1 MKYINKFL
9 LTFAAVGLLAGT
21 GCKKFRDVNV
31 DPNNAADVTV
41 ELLLPS
47 AQADI
52 AQVYGS
58 KFQVIGSIW
67 GQYWTQNPNSSQYRE
82 LEQYQISAAF
92 ASNGWNELYSVGL
105 KDLDQIIKKAGTKKN
120 YAAIAKILK
129 GYTYH
134 LLTDQFGDIPFS
146 EALKAD
152 EGISSPKYDSQ
163 EDVYN
168 GIIAMVMEG
177 RDELDPNSTTPGNDD
192 LIYHGDLELWQKF
205 ANTLLLK
212 VYMRLSAVAPTVAQQ
227 GIAAIDA
234 TGIGYL
240 AEGESAEVHY
250 FNEAG
255 NFNPLFSEMN
265 NATITRIQNLVASKT
280 TIDSMN
286 ANNDYRLFAFYTPAP
301 AGFVALEQGFYNIIP
316 AASAYATPSPAVGGR
331 ADDDASAVAPVR
343 LLSDYESLF
352 LQSEGVVRGWLTGDD
367 QELFERAIAANY
379 DAYSSTFSSLISDE
393 TLPSIIAD
401 SLATSDT
408 TGVPQIVP
416 FNVDYLVHT
425 YLSGDDDII
434 HPQPGYQ
441 LYLDGDPVS
450 VTPASY
456 WGTYPAAGTAQE
468 KIRHIITQKWFSMC
482 GNQGIEAWTEWRRTG
497 FPEFFVISKNSR
509 IGNVFPVRIPYPD
522 DEVSNN
528 QKFPGQKQVTEKV
541 WWDAN

>member
-31 DPNNAADVTV
+31 DPNNAIDVTV
-41 ELLLPS
+41 ELLLPA

-58 KFQVIGSIW
+58 KFQVIGGVW

-82 LEQYQISAAF
+82 LEQYQINAAF
-92 ASNGWNELYSVGL
+92 ASNAWNELYSVGL

-129 GYTYH
+129 GYTYQI
-134 LLTDQFGDIPFS
+134 LTDQFGDIPFS

-168 GIIAMVMEG
+168 GIIAMVTEG
-177 RDELDPNSTTPGNDD
+177 RDELDPTSPAPESDD

-212 VYMRLSAVAPTVAQQ
+212 AYMRLSAIAPTVAQQ
-227 GIAAIDA
+227 GIEAIDA

-255 NFNPLFSEMN
+255 NFNPLYSEMK
-265 NATITRIQNLVASKT
+265 NATIDGIQNLIASKT

-286 ANNDYRLFAFYTPAP
+286 ANNDYRLFAFYTPA
-301 AGFVALEQGFYNIIP
+301 AGGFVALEQGFYNVVP
-316 AASAYATPSPAVGGR
+316 AAASYATPSPAVGAD
-331 ADDDASAVAPVR
+331 ADDPASSLAPVR

-367 QELFERAIAANY
+367 KELFERAIAANY
-379 DAYSSTFSSLISDE
+379 AAYSGTFNALISDG
-393 TLPSIIAD
+393 TLPSIVAD

-425 YLSGDDDII
+425 YINGDADLFGSGN
-434 HPQPGYQ
+434 Y
-441 LYLDGDPVS
+441 YLEGEQVQ

-456 WGTYPAAGTAQE
+456 WGAYPVAGTTQE
-468 KIRHIITQKWFSMC
+468 KIQHIITQKWFSMC
-482 GNQGIEAWTEWRRTG
+482 GNQGIEAWSEWRRTG
-497 FPEFFVISKNSR
+497 YPDFFVISRNSR
-509 IGNVFPVRIPYPD
+509 IGNVFPVRLPYPD

-528 QKFPGQKQVTEKV
+528 QKFPGQKQVTDKV

>member
-9 LTFAAVGLLAGT
+9 LCFAAVGILAGT
-21 GCKKFRDVNV
+21 GCKKFRDVNT

-47 AQADI
+47 AEADI

-58 KFQVIGSIW
+58 KFQVIGGVW

-82 LEQYQISAAF
+82 LEQYQINAAF
-92 ASNGWNELYSVGL
+92 ASNAWNEIYSVGL

-120 YAAIAKILK
+120 YAAIAQILK
-129 GYTYH
+129 GYTYQM
-134 LLTDQFGDIPFS
+134 LTDQFGDIPFS

-152 EGISSPKYDSQ
+152 EGIPSPKYDSQ

-168 GIIAMVMEG
+168 GIIAMVTEG
-177 RDELDPNSTTPGNDD
+177 RDALDPDSPAPGSDD
-192 LIYHGDLELWQKF
+192 IIYHGDLEKWQKF
-205 ANTLLLK
+205 ANTLLLR
-212 VYMRLSAVAPTVAQQ
+212 VYMRLSAVAPTVAQA

-255 NFNPLFSEMN
+255 NFNPLYSEMK
-265 NATITRIQNLVASKT
+265 NATIDGIQNLIASKT

-286 ANNDYRLFAFYTPAP
+286 ANNDLRLYAFYTPA
-301 AGFVALEQGFYNIIP
+301 AGGFVALQQGFYNIVP
-316 AASAYATPSPAVGGR
+316 AAASYATPSPAVGAD
-331 ADDDASAVAPVR
+331 ADDATSSTAPVR

-352 LQSEGVVRGWLTGDD
+352 LQAEGVVRGWLTGDD

-379 DAYSSTFSSLISDE
+379 NAYSARFNSLIGDG
-393 TLPSIIAD
+393 TLPSIVAD
-401 SLATSDT
+401 SLATSDS
-408 TGVPQIVP
+408 TGVPQTVA
-416 FNVDYLVHT
+416 FNMDYIINT
-425 YLSGDDDII
+425 YINGDADLFGSGN
-434 HPQPGYQ
+434 Y
-441 LYLDGDPVS
+441 YLEGEQVQ

-456 WGTYPAAGTAQE
+456 WGAYPSAGTTQE

-497 FPEFFVISKNSR
+497 YPDFFVISRNSR
-509 IGNVFPVRIPYPD
+509 IGNVFPVRLPYPD

-528 QKFPGQKQVTEKV
+528 QKFPGQKQVTDKV

>member
-9 LTFAAVGLLAGT
+9 LCFAAAGILAGT

-58 KFQVIGSIW
+58 KFQVIGGVW

-82 LEQYQISAAF
+82 LEQYQLGSAF
-92 ASNGWNELYSVGL
+92 ASNAWNELYSVGL

-120 YAAIAKILK
+120 YASIAKILK
-129 GYTYH
+129 GYTYQM
-134 LLTDQFGDIPFS
+134 LTDQFGDIPFS

-168 GIIAMVMEG
+168 GIIAMVKEG
-177 RDELDPNSTTPGNDD
+177 RDSLDSASPAPSTDD

-205 ANTLLLK
+205 ANTLLLR
-212 VYMRLSAVAPTVAQQ
+212 VYMRLSEVSPTVAQQ
-227 GIAAIDA
+227 GIADLEAS
-234 TGIGYL
+234 GIGFL
-240 AEGESAEVHY
+240 EEGESAEIHY
-250 FNEAG
+250 YNEAG
-255 NFNPLFSEMN
+255 NFNPLYSEMK
-265 NATITRIQNLVASKT
+265 NATIDGIQNLIASKT
-280 TIDSMN
+280 TVDSMN
-286 ANNDYRLFAFYTPAP
+286 ANNDLRLYAFYTPA
-301 AGFVALEQGFYNIIP
+301 AGGFVALEQGFYNVVP
-316 AASAYATPSPAVGGR
+316 AAASYATPSPAVGAD

-352 LQSEGVVRGWLTGDD
+352 LQAEGVVRGWLTGDD
-367 QELFERAIAANY
+367 QELFERGIAANY
-379 DAYSSTFSSLISDE
+379 QAYSGTFNALISDG

-416 FNVDYLVHT
+416 FNIDYIVNT
-425 YLSGDDDII
+425 YINGDADLFGSGN
-434 HPQPGYQ
+434 Y
-441 LYLDGDPVS
+441 YLEGEQVQ
-450 VTPASY
+450 VTPASH
-456 WGTYPAAGTAQE
+456 WGAYPAAGTPQE

-497 FPEFFVISKNSR
+497 FPEFFVISRNSR
-509 IGNVFPVRIPYPD
+509 IGNVFPVRVPYPD

-528 QKFPGQKQVTEKV
+528 QKFPGQKQVTDKV

>member
-9 LTFAAVGLLAGT
+9 LSFAAVGILAGT

-47 AQADI
+47 AEADI
-52 AQVYGS
+52 ATVYGS
-58 KFQVIGSIW
+58 KFQVIGGVW

-82 LEQYQISAAF
+82 LEQYQINAAF
-92 ASNGWNELYSVGL
+92 ASNAWNEMYSVGL

-129 GYTYH
+129 GYAYQM
-134 LLTDQFGDIPFS
+134 LTDQFGDIPFS

-168 GIIAMVMEG
+168 GIIAMVTEG
-177 RDELDPNSTTPGNDD
+177 RDELDADSPAPGSDD

-205 ANTLLLK
+205 ANTLLLR

-255 NFNPLFSEMN
+255 NFNPLYSEMK
-265 NATITRIQNLVASKT
+265 NATIDGIQNLIASKT

-286 ANNDYRLFAFYTPAP
+286 ANNDLRLYAFYTPAA
-301 AGFVALEQGFYNIIP
+301 AGFVALDQGFYNINP
-316 AASAYATPSPAVGGR
+316 AAASYATPSPAVGAD
-331 ADDDASAVAPVR
+331 ADDATSALAPVR
-343 LLSDYESLF
+343 LLSDYESLY
-352 LQSEGVVRGWLTGDD
+352 LQAEGVVRGWLTGDD
-367 QELFERAIAANY
+367 QDLFERGIAANY
-379 DAYSSTFSSLISDE
+379 KAYSGRFNNLIGDL
-393 TLPSIIAD
+393 LPSIVAD

-408 TGVPQIVP
+408 TGIAQTVF
-416 FNVDYLVHT
+416 FNVDYIIHT
-425 YLSGDDDII
+425 YIKGDDDII
-434 HPQPGYQ
+434 HPQPEYQ
-441 LYLDGDPVS
+441 LYLEGDPVT

-456 WGTYPAAGTAQE
+456 WGTYPSAGTTQE

-482 GNQGIEAWTEWRRTG
+482 GNQSIEAWSEWRRTG
-497 FPEFFVISKNSR
+497 FPNFFVISRNSR
-509 IGNVFPVRIPYPD
+509 IGNVFPVRVPYPD

-528 QKFPGQKQVTEKV
+528 QKFPGQKQVTDKV

>member
-9 LTFAAVGLLAGT
+9 LCFAAVGILAGT
-21 GCKKFRDVNV
+21 GCKKFRDVNT
-31 DPNNAADVTV
+31 DPNNAVDVTV
-41 ELLLPS
+41 ELLLPA

-58 KFQVIGSIW
+58 KFQIIGGVW

-82 LEQYQISAAF
+82 LEQYQIGSSF
-92 ASNGWNELYSVGL
+92 ASNAWNELYSVGL
-105 KDLDQIIKKAGTKKN
+105 KDLDQIIKKAGSKKN

-134 LLTDQFGDIPFS
+134 ILTDQFGDIPFS

-152 EGISSPKYDSQ
+152 EGITSPKYDSQ

-168 GIIAMVMEG
+168 GIIALVIEG
-177 RDELDPNSTTPGNDD
+177 RDELDDASTHPGTDD

-227 GIAAIDA
+227 GIATLEASD
-234 TGIGYL
+234 IGFL

-255 NFNPLFSEMN
+255 NFNPLYSEMK
-265 NATITRIQNLVASKT
+265 NATIDGIQNLIASKT
-280 TIDSMN
+280 TVDSMN
-286 ANNDYRLFAFYTPAP
+286 ANNDLRLYAFYTPA
-301 AGFVALEQGFYNIIP
+301 AGGFVALDQGFYNIVP
-316 AASAYATPSPAVGGR
+316 AAASYATPSPAVGAD
-331 ADDDASAVAPVR
+331 ADDATSSVAPVR

-352 LQSEGVVRGWLTGDD
+352 LQAEGVVRGWLTGDD
-367 QELFERAIAANY
+367 QELFERAITANFT
-379 DAYSSTFSSLISDE
+379 AYSGRFNSLIGDL
-393 TLPSIIAD
+393 LPTILAD
-401 SLATSDT
+401 SLATSDS
-408 TGVPQIVP
+408 TGVPQTIP
-416 FNVDYLVHT
+416 FNLDYIVNT
-425 YLSGDDDII
+425 YINGDADLFGSGN
-434 HPQPGYQ
+434 Y
-441 LYLDGDPVS
+441 YLEGEQVA

-456 WGTYPAAGTAQE
+456 WGTYPAAGTTQD

-482 GNQGIEAWTEWRRTG
+482 GNQGIEAWSEWRRTG
-497 FPEFFVISKNSR
+497 YPNFFVISRNSR
-509 IGNVFPVRIPYPD
+509 IGNVFPVRVPYPD
-522 DEVSNN
+522 DEVTNN
-528 QKFPGQKQVTEKV
+528 QKFPGQKQVTDKV